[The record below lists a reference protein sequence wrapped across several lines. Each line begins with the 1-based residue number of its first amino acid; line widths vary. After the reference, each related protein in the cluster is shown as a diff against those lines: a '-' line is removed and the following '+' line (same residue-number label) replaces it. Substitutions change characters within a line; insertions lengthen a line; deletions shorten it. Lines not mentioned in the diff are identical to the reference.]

1 MFSGKCLK
9 NRRESM
15 RLSQAEIAIQLGI
28 NRSSYNSWESGRAK
42 PNQKNLLLLSKIL
55 DVEPSYF
62 ESEYHI
68 VNNYL
73 QLNEVNQTLADEFVE
88 GLLEKQLEEEQL
100 AKVVPLFAVEVL
112 DDIEL
117 SAGPGQGYFD
127 EYATKTVYSDEE
139 HSGYDIATWISG
151 TSMEPVYPD
160 GDVALIRAT
169 GFDYDG
175 AVYALSWN
183 GSVYIKKLYREEEGF
198 RMVSINKAKNPE
210 RFIPYE
216 DEPII
221 VGKIVGHFT
230 PVTEVD

>member
-9 NRRESM
+9 KRREIKKLTQS
-15 RLSQAEIAIQLGI
+15 EIAVKLGV
-28 NRSSYNSWESGRAK
+28 NRSSYNSWESGRSK
-42 PNQKNLLLLSKIL
+42 PNKKNLLLLSEIL

-68 VNNYL
+68 VTNYL
-73 QLNEVNQTLADEFVE
+73 QLSESNQALAEDFVE
-88 GLLEKQLEEEQL
+88 GLLEKQLEEERL
-100 AKVVPLFAVEVL
+100 SKVVPLFAVEVL
-112 DDIEL
+112 EDIEL
-117 SAGPGQGYFD
+117 SAGPGQGFYD
-127 EYATKTVYSDEE
+127 EYATETVYSDEE
-139 HSGYDIATWISG
+139 HSGYDIASWIKG

-175 AVYALSWN
+175 AVYAVLWN
-183 GSVYIKKLYREEEGF
+183 GSVYIKKLYREEDGF

-221 VGKIVGHFT
+221 VGKVVGHFT